1 MGWEVD
7 RRAEMQ
13 VDIMVL
19 ARDSKVEAKL
29 IELDGMNV
37 VCLACNGSSS

>member
-1 MGWEVD
+1 MGCRVD

-13 VDIMVL
+13 VDIMGL
-19 ARDSKVEAKL
+19 ARDSKAEANL
-29 IELDGMNV
+29 VELDGMNV